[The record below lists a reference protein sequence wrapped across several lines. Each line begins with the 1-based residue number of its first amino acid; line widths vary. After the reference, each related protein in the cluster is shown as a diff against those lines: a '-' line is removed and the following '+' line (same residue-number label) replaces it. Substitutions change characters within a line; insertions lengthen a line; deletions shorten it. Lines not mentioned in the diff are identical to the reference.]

1 MIFLYALPQM
11 MLFVVLSDQWSPGG
25 FIVGYVVGLM
35 VSLLVGARASRIR
48 WQRLPSQLFWL
59 VVYIVQ
65 LFVDILISSVDVARK
80 VLDPRLPINPGTVV
94 VPTQDPKDSAI
105 IAALSAHAITVTPGE
120 MVEGFIE
127 GDGETRMIIHTL
139 DIDETQRSAAE
150 KQAKRLELLRRIVGE
165 EV

>member
-1 MIFLYALPQM
+1 M
-11 MLFVVLSDQWSPGG
+11 
-25 FIVGYVVGLM
+25 
-35 VSLLVGARASRIR
+35 
-48 WQRLPSQLFWL
+48 
-59 VVYIVQ
+59 VYIVQ

-94 VPTQDPKDSAI
+94 VPTQDPKDSAM